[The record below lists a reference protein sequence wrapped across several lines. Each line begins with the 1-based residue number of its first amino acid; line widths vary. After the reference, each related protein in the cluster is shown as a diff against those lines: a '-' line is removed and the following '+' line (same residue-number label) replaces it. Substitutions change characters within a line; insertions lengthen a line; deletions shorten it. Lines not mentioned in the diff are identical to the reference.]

1 MPMTRGLKHLLILAA
16 AFGLAACAHVSY
28 DRDESIPIRTGA
40 TVAIAGGK
48 MEGRENLDP
57 AVDND
62 TVHRRIQTAILT
74 QLRSKGFKVVEDPA
88 SADFLVR
95 YFVGVNRNVQELRG
109 STRSSRTPVMTP
121 GWGFGWGGGQVTT
134 LTPLDFNEVQFIVDL
149 VQRST
154 AKTAWRAVWRGNPG
168 ANAPTQEEIDSK
180 MSQVFRSAPVAG

>member
-1 MPMTRGLKHLLILAA
+1 MRMTLPLKRLLVLTVAI
-16 AFGLAACAHVSY
+16 GLAACAHISY
-28 DRDESIPIRTGA
+28 DRDDSIPIRAGA

-62 TVHRRIQTAILT
+62 TVHRRIQNSIVAE
-74 QLRSKGFKVVEDPA
+74 LRSKGFKVVEDPA
-88 SADFLVR
+88 TADFLVR
-95 YFVGVNRNVQELRG
+95 YFVGVNRDTQQVRG
-109 STRSSRTPVMTP
+109 SMRSSRTPVMGP
-121 GWGFGWGGGQVTT
+121 GWGFGWSGGQVTT

-154 AKTAWRAVWRGNPG
+154 GNTAWRAVWHGNPG

-180 MSQVFRSAPVAG
+180 MSQIFRSAPVAG